1 MSCNATYHRKIVK
14 RQKCIISL
22 KQRQEC
28 KSITAGKEKP
38 EGIIRRESKMA
49 RISKKK
55 TVEILDLLKEA
66 YPEAG
71 CALEH
76 VNVYELIVCV
86 VLSAQTTDASVNKV
100 SPVLFAAY
108 PDAFA
113 LADASQEDVMDIIR
127 TIGMYKTKSKNIIAL
142 ARALCEKYDG
152 QVPEDYDALVALPG
166 VGRKTA
172 NVVLAVGFGQQ
183 RIAVDTHVFRVSHR
197 IGLASDASAGLAAG
211 AGGKGG
217 AAASGKGAAGK
228 AAAKGAAGQS
238 KIRAKDAGEKNVL
251 ATEQELMKI
260 LPGDRWTEAHHSLIW
275 HGRKCCTARNPKC
288 EACPIE
294 KLCRK
299 TGV

>member
-1 MSCNATYHRKIVK
+1 MQKHHCREEKTGRENCKRKPD
-14 RQKCIISL
+14 
-22 KQRQEC
+22 
-28 KSITAGKEKP
+28 GKL
-38 EGIIRRESKMA
+38 RREFKMA

-100 SPVLFAAY
+100 SPALFAAY

-142 ARALCEKYDG
+142 ARALCEKHGG

-183 RIAVDTHVFRVSHR
+183 RIAVATHVFRVSHR
-197 IGLASDASAGLAAG
+197 IGLASDASAGSG
-211 AGGKGG
+211 GGK
-217 AAASGKGAAGK
+217 
-228 AAAKGAAGQS
+228 
-238 KIRAKDAGEKNVL
+238 AKDAGEKNVL

-288 EACPIE
+288 GSCPIE

-299 TGV
+299 NGVE